1 MADMFD
7 KETRSR
13 IMRAVRT
20 AETEPEQ
27 RLAVALKALGLRFRR
42 NDVKIFG
49 TPDFAFRQARL
60 AVFVDGDFWHGRA
73 WFKNAV
79 APATNADFWMGK
91 FERNRRRDRLV
102 NRELKRRGWSV
113 LRLWASDVRKR
124 PVASAGRIHAQ
135 LRCLARVGRPSST
148 AGPSS
153 RRRGRLSSAG

>member
-20 AETEPEQ
+20 AETEPEE
-27 RLAVALKALGLRFRR
+27 RLAVALKAIGLRFQR
-42 NDVKIFG
+42 NDSKIFG
-49 TPDFAFRQARL
+49 TPDFAFRRARL

-73 WFKNAV
+73 WFKDAA
-79 APATNADFWMGK
+79 APATNADFWIGK

-113 LRLWASDVRKR
+113 LRLWASDVRRR
-124 PVASAGRIHAQ
+124 PVASAGRIRAR
-135 LRCLARVGRPSST
+135 LRCLARAVHRAAAAGR
-148 AGPSS
+148 
-153 RRRGRLSSAG
+153 